1 MENYTYLIRRKV
13 FKLFGAAFHI
23 YDPQWRLI
31 GFSNQKAFKL
41 KEDIRVY
48 TDESMSQEMLLIQA
62 RQIIDFS
69 ACYDIY
75 DSETERL
82 LGSWQRKGISSIFRD
97 SWILLDD
104 CGNKIGEIKEDSLIL
119 ALFRRFICNLIP
131 QGYKLLLGEQE
142 QKTEVASYKQCFNPF
157 IFKLKVNVMPECKLP
172 PQLVLAGGIL
182 LTAIEGR
189 QQ

>member
-1 MENYTYLIRRKV
+1 MSSNYTYLIRRKV

-23 YDPQWRLI
+23 YDPQGRMI

-69 ACYDIY
+69 AYYDIY
-75 DSETERL
+75 DSETEQL
-82 LGSWQRKGISSIFRD
+82 LGTWQRKGISSIFRD
-97 SWILLDD
+97 KWILLDAN
-104 CGNKIGEIKEDSLIL
+104 GNQIGEIKEDSLFL
-119 ALFRRFICNLIP
+119 ALFRRFICNILP
-131 QGYKLLLGEQE
+131 QSYGLYIGE
-142 QKTEVASYKQCFNPF
+142 QKTEVATYGQNFNPF
-157 IFKLKVNVMPECKLP
+157 VFKLKVNVLPECTLP

>member
-1 MENYTYLIRRKV
+1 MNNYTYLIRRKV
-13 FKLFGAAFHI
+13 FKLFGAAFHV
-23 YDPQWRLI
+23 YDPQGGLI

-48 TDESMSQEMLLIQA
+48 TDESMSKELLLIQA

-69 ACYDIY
+69 ASYDVY
-75 DSETERL
+75 DSTTGQC
-82 LGSWQRKGISSIFRD
+82 LGTWQRKGLSSLVRD
-97 SWILLDD
+97 SWTLFDTQ
-104 CGNKIGEIKEDSLIL
+104 GQQVAEIKEDSLAL
-119 ALFRRFICNLIP
+119 ALVRRLICNLIP
-131 QGYKLLLGEQE
+131 QDYSLKYGSQ
-142 QKTEVASYKQCFNPF
+142 QVEVATYGQCFNPF
-157 IFKLKVNVMPECKLP
+157 IFKLKVNLLPNCPVP